1 MWRRIIAVGVTA
13 AALLGLGGTFGA
25 GPEPWTAESAYA
37 QGDPLVESIEQ
48 AQARLRDVPGDWT
61 TWAALGSAYVERARI
76 TGDPGYYTRAEG
88 ALRESLR
95 LHPGPSSTDPAGKE
109 PEAVGS
115 GTASGADTGT
125 VGETGGGTVGNDAA
139 LVGLGAL
146 ANARHDFA
154 LAERL
159 ARQAIAGNPFS
170 ADAYGVLTDAL
181 TQLGRPAEATEAAQ
195 RMLDLRPGLPA
206 LSRAAYDLEQHGR
219 VEEAHALWTQALATA
234 IAPADLAFVHHQLG
248 DLAWH
253 GGDLAAARAA
263 YEAGPAADA
272 GYLPLRHGLARVD
285 AAGGRTAEALA
296 GYAALTAASPTPSLL
311 VEHALLLRSL
321 GRAAEPEAQL
331 ALAQAALDLLAA
343 GGGAD
348 DLAAAEL
355 ALARGDHATAVRLAA
370 GEWQR
375 RRHTDVADTLAW
387 ALHQAGRHR
396 EALPLACAA
405 AALGARSALHA
416 YHLGM
421 IELALG
427 DRAAARR
434 DLARAL
440 RLNPHFSPV
449 DAPAAAR
456 ALASAGA

>member
-13 AALLGLGGTFGA
+13 AALLGLGGAFGA
-25 GPEPWTAESAYA
+25 SSEPWVAEPAYA
-37 QGDPLVESIEQ
+37 QADPLVRSIEQ

-88 ALRESLR
+88 ALHESLR
-95 LHPGPSSTDPAGKE
+95 LHPGPSPADPAAKADTAG
-109 PEAVGS
+109 
-115 GTASGADTGT
+115 GTA
-125 VGETGGGTVGNDAA
+125 GGVAGNDAA

-219 VEEAHALWTQALATA
+219 VDEARALWTQALATA

-253 GGDLAAARAA
+253 GGDLVAARAA
-263 YEAGPAADA
+263 YEAGLSADA
-272 GYLPLRHGLARVD
+272 GHLPLRHGLARVD
-285 AAGGRTAEALA
+285 AASGRTAEALA
-296 GYAALTAASPTPSLL
+296 GYAALTAASPIPSLL

-321 GRAAEPEAQL
+321 GHAADADAQL
-331 ALAQAALDLLAA
+331 ALAQAALDLLAT
-343 GGGAD
+343 GGGGD

-355 ALARGDHATAVRLAA
+355 ALARGDHATAVRLATS
-370 GEWQR
+370 EWQR
-375 RRHTDVADTLAW
+375 RKHTDVADTLAW
-387 ALHQAGRHR
+387 ALHQAGRHS
-396 EALPLACAA
+396 EALPLARAA

-440 RLNPHFSPV
+440 QLNPHFSPV

-456 ALASAGA
+456 ALASAGAR

>member
-1 MWRRIIAVGVTA
+1 MWRRSMWRRSIAVGVTA
-13 AALLGLGGTFGA
+13 AALFGLGGAFGA
-25 GPEPWTAESAYA
+25 APEPWQAEPVYA
-37 QGDPLVESIEQ
+37 QGDPLVRSIEQ

-76 TGDPGYYTRAEG
+76 TGDPGYYPRAEG
-88 ALRESLR
+88 ALHESLR
-95 LHPGPSSTDPAGKE
+95 LHPGPPA
-109 PEAVGS
+109 
-115 GTASGADTGT
+115 
-125 VGETGGGTVGNDAA
+125 DAA
-139 LVGLGAL
+139 LAGLGAL

-154 LAERL
+154 QAERL

-219 VEEAHALWTQALATA
+219 VDEARELWTQALATA
-234 IAPADLAFVHHQLG
+234 IAPADLAYVHHQLG

-253 GGDLAAARAA
+253 GGDLVAARTA
-263 YEAGPAADA
+263 YRAGLAADA
-272 GYLPLRHGLARVD
+272 GYLPLRHGLARLD
-285 AAGGRTAEALA
+285 AASGRTAEALA
-296 GYAALTAASPTPSLL
+296 GYTALTAAAPTPSLL

-321 GRAAEPEAQL
+321 GRAAEAEAQL
-331 ALAQAALDLLAA
+331 TLAQAALDLLAA
-343 GGGAD
+343 GGGGD

-355 ALARGDHATAVRLAA
+355 ALARGDHATAVRLAT
-370 GEWQR
+370 GEWR
-375 RRHTDVADTLAW
+375 RRKHTDVADTLAW
-387 ALHQAGRHR
+387 ALHQAGRSA
-396 EALPLACAA
+396 EALPLARAA

-440 RLNPHFSPV
+440 QINPHFSPV

-456 ALASAGA
+456 ALASAGAR

>member
-1 MWRRIIAVGVTA
+1 MWRRSMWRRSIAVGVTA
-13 AALLGLGGTFGA
+13 VVLFGLGGAFGA
-25 GPEPWTAESAYA
+25 APGAWQAEPAYA
-37 QGDPLVESIEQ
+37 QGDPLVRSIEQ
-48 AQARLRDVPGDWT
+48 AQTRLRDVPGDWT
-61 TWAALGSAYVERARI
+61 TWAALGGAYVERARI

-95 LHPGPSSTDPAGKE
+95 LHPAGPAAD
-109 PEAVGS
+109 
-115 GTASGADTGT
+115 GTATGADTGS
-125 VGETGGGTVGNDAA
+125 GNHGA
-139 LVGLGAL
+139 LTGLGAL

-154 LAERL
+154 QAERL
-159 ARQAIAGNPFS
+159 ARQAIAVNPFS

-181 TQLGRPAEATEAAQ
+181 TQLGRPAEATDAAQ

-219 VEEAHALWTQALATA
+219 VDEARTLWTQALATA

-253 GGDLAAARAA
+253 GGDLDAAHAA
-263 YEAGPAADA
+263 YRAGLAADA

-285 AAGGRTAEALA
+285 AASGRTPEALA

-321 GRAAEPEAQL
+321 GRAAEAEAQL
-331 ALAQAALDLLAA
+331 TLAQAALDLLAT
-343 GGGAD
+343 GGGGD

-355 ALARGDHATAVRLAA
+355 ALAHGDHATAVRLATA
-370 GEWQR
+370 EWR
-375 RRHTDVADTLAW
+375 RRKHTDVADTLAW
-387 ALHQAGRHR
+387 ALHQAGRSA
-396 EALPLACAA
+396 EALPLAKAA
-405 AALGARSALHA
+405 TALGARSALHA

-427 DRAAARR
+427 DRIAARR

-440 RLNPHFSPV
+440 DLNPHFSPV

-456 ALASAGA
+456 ALASAGAR

>member
-1 MWRRIIAVGVTA
+1 MWRRGIAVGVTA
-13 AALLGLGGTFGA
+13 VALFGLGGAFGA
-25 GPEPWTAESAYA
+25 APGAWQAEPVYA
-37 QGDPLVESIEQ
+37 QGDPLVRSIEQ
-48 AQARLRDVPGDWT
+48 AQERLRDVPGDWT

-76 TGDPGYYTRAEG
+76 TGDPGYYSRAEG

-95 LHPGPSSTDPAGKE
+95 LHPAGTDGTPT
-109 PEAVGS
+109 
-115 GTASGADTGT
+115 GTATGTATAPTGTATGADTGS
-125 VGETGGGTVGNDAA
+125 GNHGA
-139 LVGLGAL
+139 LTGLGAL

-154 LAERL
+154 QAERL
-159 ARQAIAGNPFS
+159 ARQAIAANPFS

-219 VEEAHALWTQALATA
+219 VDEARTLWTQALATA

-253 GGDLAAARAA
+253 GGDLAAARDA
-263 YEAGPAADA
+263 YRAGLAADA

-285 AAGGRTAEALA
+285 AASGRTAEALA
-296 GYAALTAASPTPSLL
+296 GYAALTAAAPTPSLL

-321 GRAAEPEAQL
+321 GRAGEADAQL

-343 GGGAD
+343 GGGGD

-355 ALARGDHATAVRLAA
+355 ALARGDHATAVRLATA
-370 GEWQR
+370 EWQR
-375 RRHTDVADTLAW
+375 RKHTDVADTLAW
-387 ALHQAGRHR
+387 ALHRAGRSA
-396 EALPLACAA
+396 EALPLARAA
-405 AALGARSALHA
+405 AALGARSALYA

-440 RLNPHFSPV
+440 DLNPHFSPV

>member
-13 AALLGLGGTFGA
+13 AALLGLGGAFGA
-25 GPEPWTAESAYA
+25 GREPWTAESAYA

-95 LHPGPSSTDPAGKE
+95 LHPGPSAADRDATDRDAT
-109 PEAVGS
+109 AS
-115 GTASGADTGT
+115 GTA
-125 VGETGGGTVGNDAA
+125 GGGNDAA
-139 LVGLGAL
+139 LAGLGAL

-154 LAERL
+154 QAERL

-219 VEEAHALWTQALATA
+219 VEEARELWTQALATA

-253 GGDLAAARAA
+253 GGDLVAARAA
-263 YEAGPAADA
+263 YEAGLAADA
-272 GYLPLRHGLARVD
+272 AHLPLRHGLARVD
-285 AAGGRTAEALA
+285 AASGRTAEALA

-321 GRAAEPEAQL
+321 GRAADAEAQL

-355 ALARGDHATAVRLAA
+355 ALARGDHATAVRLAT

-375 RRHTDVADTLAW
+375 RKHTDVADTLAW

-396 EALPLACAA
+396 EALPLARAA

-427 DRAAARR
+427 DRAAGRR

>member
-13 AALLGLGGTFGA
+13 AALLGLGGAFGA
-25 GPEPWTAESAYA
+25 SSAPWIAEPAHA
-37 QGDPLVESIEQ
+37 QADPLVKSIEQ

-95 LHPGPSSTDPAGKE
+95 LHPAGTPST
-109 PEAVGS
+109 GS
-115 GTASGADTGT
+115 GNPASSGGARTGAGT
-125 VGETGGGTVGNDAA
+125 SAGAGDGTGNHAA
-139 LVGLGAL
+139 LTGLGAL
-146 ANARHDFA
+146 ANARHDFT

-159 ARQAIAGNPFS
+159 ARQAVAANPFS

-219 VEEAHALWTQALATA
+219 VDEARALWTQALATA

-253 GGDLAAARAA
+253 GGDLTAARAA
-263 YEAGPAADA
+263 YQAGLSADG

-285 AAGGRTAEALA
+285 AASGRTGEALA

-321 GRAAEPEAQL
+321 GRADEAETQL
-331 ALAQAALDLLAA
+331 ALAQAALDLLTA
-343 GGGAD
+343 GGGGDA
-348 DLAAAEL
+348 LAAAEL
-355 ALARGDHATAVRLAA
+355 ALARGDHATAVRLAE
-370 GEWQR
+370 GEWRR

-387 ALHQAGRHR
+387 ALHQAGRPA
-396 EALPLACAA
+396 EALPLARAA

>member
-1 MWRRIIAVGVTA
+1 MWRRIIAVGVAA
-13 AALLGLGGTFGA
+13 AALLGLGGAFGA

-95 LHPGPSSTDPAGKE
+95 LHPGPSAADPAGE
-109 PEAVGS
+109 GPGAVDS
-115 GTASGADTGT
+115 RTP
-125 VGETGGGTVGNDAA
+125 GGMVAGTVGNDAA
-139 LVGLGAL
+139 LAGLGAL

-159 ARQAIAGNPFS
+159 ARQAITVNPFS

-219 VEEAHALWTQALATA
+219 VEEARELWTQALATA

-253 GGDLAAARAA
+253 DGDLVAARAA
-263 YEAGPAADA
+263 YEAGLAADA
-272 GYLPLRHGLARVD
+272 AYLPLRHGLARVD
-285 AAGGRTAEALA
+285 AASGRTAEALA

-321 GRAAEPEAQL
+321 GRAADAEAQL
-331 ALAQAALDLLAA
+331 ALAQAALDLLTA

-355 ALARGDHATAVRLAA
+355 ALARGDHAAAVRLAT

-375 RRHTDVADTLAW
+375 RKHTDVADTLAW

-396 EALPLACAA
+396 EALPLARVA

>member
-13 AALLGLGGTFGA
+13 AALLGLGGAFGA

-95 LHPGPSSTDPAGKE
+95 LHPGPSA
-109 PEAVGS
+109 
-115 GTASGADTGT
+115 
-125 VGETGGGTVGNDAA
+125 DAA
-139 LVGLGAL
+139 LAGLGAL

-154 LAERL
+154 QAERL

-219 VEEAHALWTQALATA
+219 VDEARALWTQALATA

-253 GGDLAAARAA
+253 GGDLVTARAA
-263 YEAGPAADA
+263 YEAGLAADA

-285 AAGGRTAEALA
+285 AASGRTAEALA
-296 GYAALTAASPTPSLL
+296 GYAALNTASPTPSLL

-321 GRAAEPEAQL
+321 GRAADADAQL

-343 GGGAD
+343 GGGGD

-355 ALARGDHATAVRLAA
+355 ALARGDHATAVGLATS
-370 GEWQR
+370 EWQR
-375 RRHTDVADTLAW
+375 RKHTDVADTLAW
-387 ALHQAGRHR
+387 ALNQAGRHR
-396 EALPLACAA
+396 EALPLARAA

-434 DLARAL
+434 DLGRAL

>member
-13 AALLGLGGTFGA
+13 AALLGLGSAFGA
-25 GPEPWTAESAYA
+25 GSEPWTAEAGYA
-37 QGDPLVESIEQ
+37 QGDPLAASIEQ

-95 LHPGPSSTDPAGKE
+95 LHPGPS
-109 PEAVGS
+109 
-115 GTASGADTGT
+115 AD
-125 VGETGGGTVGNDAA
+125 VA
-139 LVGLGAL
+139 LAGLGAL

-154 LAERL
+154 RAERL
-159 ARQAIAGNPFS
+159 ARQALAGNPFS

-219 VEEAHALWTQALATA
+219 VDEARALWTQALATA

-253 GGDLAAARAA
+253 GGDLVAARAA
-263 YEAGPAADA
+263 YEAGLAADA

-285 AAGGRTAEALA
+285 AANGRTAEALA
-296 GYAALTAASPTPSLL
+296 GYAALTAAAPTPSLL
-311 VEHALLLRSL
+311 VEYALLLRSL
-321 GRAAEPEAQL
+321 GRAAEAEAQL

-343 GGGAD
+343 GEAGTPSPPPNWPWPAATTPARCAWPRTSGGGASTPTSPTLSPGRCTRPD
-348 DLAAAEL
+348 GT
-355 ALARGDHATAVRLAA
+355 ARRCPWPVP
-370 GEWQR
+370 R
-375 RRHTDVADTLAW
+375 RRSARA
-387 ALHQAGRHR
+387 
-396 EALPLACAA
+396 
-405 AALGARSALHA
+405 ARSTRTTW
-416 YHLGM
+416 
-421 IELALG
+421 E
-427 DRAAARR
+427 
-434 DLARAL
+434 
-440 RLNPHFSPV
+440 
-449 DAPAAAR
+449 
-456 ALASAGA
+456 

>member
-1 MWRRIIAVGVTA
+1 MWRRSMWRRGIAVGVTA
-13 AALLGLGGTFGA
+13 AALFGLGGAFGA
-25 GPEPWTAESAYA
+25 APEAWVAEPAYA
-37 QGDPLVESIEQ
+37 QGDPLVRSIEQ

-61 TWAALGSAYVERARI
+61 TWAALGRAYVERARI

-95 LHPGPSSTDPAGKE
+95 LHPAGPPAD
-109 PEAVGS
+109 
-115 GTASGADTGT
+115 GTAAGAGTGNH
-125 VGETGGGTVGNDAA
+125 GA
-139 LVGLGAL
+139 LAGLGAL

-154 LAERL
+154 QAERL
-159 ARQAIAGNPFS
+159 ARQAIAVNPFS

-181 TQLGRPAEATEAAQ
+181 TQLGRPAAATEAAQ

-219 VEEAHALWTQALATA
+219 VDEARTLWTQALTTA

-253 GGDLAAARAA
+253 GGDLVAARAA
-263 YEAGPAADA
+263 YQAGLAADA
-272 GYLPLRHGLARVD
+272 GYLPLRHGLVRVD
-285 AAGGRTAEALA
+285 AASGRTAEALA

-321 GRAAEPEAQL
+321 GRAADAEARL
-331 ALAQAALDLLAA
+331 TLAQAALDLLAA
-343 GGGAD
+343 AGGGD

-355 ALARGDHATAVRLAA
+355 ALARGDHATAVRLATA
-370 GEWQR
+370 EWR
-375 RRHTDVADTLAW
+375 RRQHTDVADTLAW
-387 ALHQAGRHR
+387 ALHQAGRSA
-396 EALPLACAA
+396 EALPLAKAA

-421 IELALG
+421 IELTLG

-440 RLNPHFSPV
+440 DLNPHFSPV

-456 ALASAGA
+456 ALASAGAR